1 MVMENKHPVMGL
13 KQAAGPQLLGSTHGR
28 LRKPLSPL
36 SSITVTSPTPYS
48 LYMKCYTAYRA
59 SWTLKNHTER
69 CVRTMPLPPPPSATR
84 VTRLHID

>member
-1 MVMENKHPVMGL
+1 MVMENKHPDMGRL

-48 LYMKCYTAYRA
+48 L
-59 SWTLKNHTER
+59 
-69 CVRTMPLPPPPSATR
+69 
-84 VTRLHID
+84 